1 MYKIYRRGFSAIISL
16 FFGMFVSYYANN
28 VSLEIVT
35 TDPNEAIDEA
45 LVGLI
50 FSLLTFIAFEIYGLR
65 NDVLKNNKMTGNN
78 WKLIEKF
85 SNRIDY
91 MDKFGRILTSLH
103 SNDQVIKDSGIIA
116 LNNFIDAFDV
126 EDGKVKFIGEK
137 ISLDAFEALWSSM
150 IRESSKNRSKVRAYA
165 VHVVSARIWN
175 EDYSNRLIDLQR
187 HFMKTNGEVY
197 RIFVESPATD
207 IDIGNY
213 DKAMQ
218 KMDAAKI
225 NNCILRVPELPAQ
238 LAGTMGEAYHDFII
252 FDDFDTYTKWDID
265 PFARRIMGTVTSRV
279 RNKNDPNYNKV
290 KGLWNSLID
299 RVLDCDFDNI
309 NNGEEEKNF
318 SPDMIRISKEFQE
331 KAETLDLKL
340 SSIIEPA
347 Q

>member
-1 MYKIYRRGFSAIISL
+1 MYKIYRRSSSAIISL

-28 VSLEIVT
+28 LSLKLVT
-35 TDPNEAIDEA
+35 TDPKEVIDEA

-50 FSLLTFIAFEIYGLR
+50 LSLLVFISFEIFGLR
-65 NDVLKNNKMTGNN
+65 NDMLRNNEMTNNN
-78 WKLIEKF
+78 WNLINIF
-85 SNRIDY
+85 SKRVDY

-116 LNNFIDAFDV
+116 LDNFLNAFDV

-150 IRESSKNRSKVRAYA
+150 IRESSKNRSKTRAYA

-187 HFMKTNGEVY
+187 HFIKNNGEVY
-197 RIFVESPATD
+197 RIFVESPTTD
-207 IDIGNY
+207 IDIKNY
-213 DKAMQ
+213 HRAMH
-218 KMDAAKI
+218 KMDVARI
-225 NNCILRVPELPAQ
+225 NTCILRVNELPAQ
-238 LAGTMGEAYHDFII
+238 LAGTMGEAYHDFLI

-265 PFARRIMGTVTSRV
+265 PFARRIKGTVTSKV
-279 RNKNDPNYNKV
+279 RGKNDPSYNKV
-290 KGLWNSLID
+290 KGLWNSLVD
-299 RVLDCDFDNI
+299 RVLDCDFDAIN
-309 NNGEEEKNF
+309 NNGEGKDF
-318 SPDMIRISKEFQE
+318 SQEMIRISKKFQK
-331 KAETLDLKL
+331 KAETSDLKL